1 MQHVN
6 FVKFLGTPFLQNTS
20 GRLLL
25 KIDSLQVFENFL
37 ENFRT
42 AIFQII
48 SRWILLIKGL
58 DLLNKS

>member
-42 AIFQII
+42 TIFQII

-58 DLLNKS
+58 DLLKKS